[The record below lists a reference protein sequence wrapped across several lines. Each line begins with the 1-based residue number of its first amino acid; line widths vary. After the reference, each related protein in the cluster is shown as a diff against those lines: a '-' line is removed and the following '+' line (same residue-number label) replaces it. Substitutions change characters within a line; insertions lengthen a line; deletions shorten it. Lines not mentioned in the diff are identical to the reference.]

1 MSAAFA
7 EIAIG
12 LPGEPCLNLCDRFDY
27 DFGLFEEVIKATACD
42 RISAAIDDDCGF
54 NKIYRREAALGSA
67 LDCACANCG
76 LRFVAKNSHK
86 R

>member
-1 MSAAFA
+1 MSATFA

-12 LPGEPCLNLCDRFDY
+12 LPGEPCLNLCDRFDE
-27 DFGLFEEVIKATACD
+27 DLGLFKEVIKATARD
-42 RISAAIDDDCGF
+42 RITAAIDDDCGF
-54 NKIYRREAALGSA
+54 DKIYCREAALGSA

-76 LRFVAKNSHK
+76 LRFVAKNGHE